1 MSNKISEI
9 LNIDHHEIIIDE
21 PSNIAIIPSVNTPE
35 DTDFD
40 AVRTNYYELIDQ
52 GKAAMHTAMRI
63 AAESENP
70 RAIEVLS
77 GLLKN
82 MADVNKQLLSLSKD
96 KADIKTA
103 KGTKSAQPIQQIGNV
118 EQAVFVGNSAD
129 LNKIL
134 AEKTALSVK

>member
-134 AEKTALSVK
+134 AEKTAIQVK